1 MFLSIVCSVI
11 LLSVVRSSFVHGAQR
26 FIKESFVHW
35 AQRFIKE
42 SFVHGAQRF
51 IQESFVHGAQRFIKE
66 LLFLCTRS
74 TALYK
79 GVINTLYTGQSAL

>member
-11 LLSVVRSSFVHGAQR
+11 LLSVVRSSFVQGA
-26 FIKESFVHW
+26 K
-35 AQRFIKE
+35 RFIKE

-51 IQESFVHGAQRFIKE
+51 IKESVHGAQRFIEESFVHGAQRFIKE
-66 LLFLCTRS
+66 LLTLCTRG

-79 GVINTLYTGQSAL
+79 